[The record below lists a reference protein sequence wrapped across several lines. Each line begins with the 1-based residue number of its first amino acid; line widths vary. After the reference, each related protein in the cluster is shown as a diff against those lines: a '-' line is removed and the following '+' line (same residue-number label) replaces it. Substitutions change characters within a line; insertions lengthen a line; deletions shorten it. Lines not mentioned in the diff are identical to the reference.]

1 MENFLPDLP
10 ARCAAVAAGK
20 KKKKKK
26 KGGRKETTG
35 KCGRVRGGECGS
47 ELVVPL
53 LVVVVVVVLCVCVC
67 VCVLFWELGGHHFLL
82 GVSLFSLV
90 LVFDLE
96 IWCSEGSELAHDGD
110 EHRVLGL
117 CNVRRIGA

>member
-20 KKKKKK
+20 KKKKKR
-26 KGGRKETTG
+26 GRKETTG

-53 LVVVVVVVLCVCVC
+53 LVAVVVVVVVVLCVCVC
-67 VCVLFWELGGHHFLL
+67 VYVFYFGSLVVTIFYSEY
-82 GVSLFSLV
+82 LFSRWYWCL
-90 LVFDLE
+90 
-96 IWCSEGSELAHDGD
+96 IWRFGA
-110 EHRVLGL
+110 
-117 CNVRRIGA
+117 RREASSLTMAMSIGF

>member
-1 MENFLPDLP
+1 V
-10 ARCAAVAAGK
+10 CACVFFYF
-20 KKKKKK
+20 
-26 KGGRKETTG
+26 
-35 KCGRVRGGECGS
+35 GS
-47 ELVVPL
+47 LVVTIL
-53 LVVVVVVVLCVCVC
+53 R
-67 VCVLFWELGGHHFLL
+67 

-110 EHRVLGL
+110 EHWVLGS

>member
-26 KGGRKETTG
+26 KRGRKETTG
-35 KCGRVRGGECGS
+35 KCWGGCAVVSAGVNLWCRFWLWLLLFGVCACVFFYFGS
-47 ELVVPL
+47 LVVTIL
-53 LVVVVVVVLCVCVC
+53 R
-67 VCVLFWELGGHHFLL
+67 

-110 EHRVLGL
+110 EHWVLGS

>member
-26 KGGRKETTG
+26 KKRGRKEKTG
-35 KCGRVRGGECGS
+35 KCGGGCA
-47 ELVVPL
+47 VVSAGVNLWCRL
-53 LVVVVVVVLCVCVC
+53 LLFGVCACVY
-67 VCVLFWELGGHHFLL
+67 FILGVWWSPSLL

-110 EHRVLGL
+110 EHWVLGS

>member
-1 MENFLPDLP
+1 MENFFPDLP
-10 ARCAAVAAGK
+10 ARYAAVAAGK
-20 KKKKKK
+20 KKTKKKK
-26 KGGRKETTG
+26 KKRRGRKETTR

-53 LVVVVVVVLCVCVC
+53 LVVVVVVVLCVC
-67 VCVLFWELGGHHFLL
+67 FILGVWWSPSLL
-82 GVSLFSLV
+82 GVSLLSLV
-90 LVFDLE
+90 PVFDLE
-96 IWCSEGSELAHDGD
+96 IWCSKGSQLAHDGD

>member
-53 LVVVVVVVLCVCVC
+53 LVVVVVVVLCVGWSP
-67 VCVLFWELGGHHFLL
+67 FFTRSISFLAGT
-82 GVSLFSLV
+82 GV
-90 LVFDLE
+90 
-96 IWCSEGSELAHDGD
+96 
-110 EHRVLGL
+110 
-117 CNVRRIGA
+117 